1 MTAQDRRY
9 YIEEFSNTYQ
19 NARLGERMRANKHAR
34 IKQHD
39 LIFVQETANVTFA

>member
-1 MTAQDRRY
+1 MTAKDRRY

-19 NARLGERMRANKHAR
+19 SARLGERMRENKHAR

-39 LIFVQETANVTFA
+39 LIFVQETAKVTFA